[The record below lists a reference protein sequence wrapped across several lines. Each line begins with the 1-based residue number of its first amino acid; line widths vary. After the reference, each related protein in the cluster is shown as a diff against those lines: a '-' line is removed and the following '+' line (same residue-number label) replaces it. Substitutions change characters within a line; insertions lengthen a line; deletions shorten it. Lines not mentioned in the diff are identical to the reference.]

1 MVRYLFNN
9 LNRWGWA
16 RAENY
21 DKARTA
27 QFKRS
32 VSLAIRTDKLPFT
45 FEDEHEKT
53 YRQIVWRM
61 SREMKR
67 KYSVRKDGVRWE
79 INKI

>member
-1 MVRYLFNN
+1 MTKQEQRN
-9 LNRWGWA
+9 LNAAIR
-16 RAENY
+16 
-21 DKARTA
+21 
-27 QFKRS
+27 
-32 VSLAIRTDKLPFT
+32 LAIRTDNLPFT
-45 FEDEHEKT
+45 FEDEYEKT